1 MDYYREVRLW
11 TYRFYQVRQWDG
23 KQLHLRQAAR
33 MFARGKA
40 HFAGWYHHA
49 EQVQVVL
56 VVGGLYP
63 RYHQQCSPAGLG
75 REEQGE
81 ARRSIQPQLCLR
93 RHQSSDFGKR
103 KGQNGV
109 VSIGYDLWHYGRS
122 RSPRN
127 KRWIRVR
134 WHRRMRSLICT
145 RTATTRRHPR
155 KSGIIITFTMPTGIR
170 SR

>member
-1 MDYYREVRLW
+1 MDYYRELRLW

-33 MFARGKA
+33 MFARGNA

-63 RYHQQCSPAGLG
+63 RYHQQCCPAGLG

-103 KGQNGV
+103 KDQNGV
-109 VSIGYDLWHYGRS
+109 VSIGYDLRHHGRAAHQEATGGFEQGGAVVCVRLS
-122 RSPRN
+122 
-127 KRWIRVR
+127 IRGQQPPHGSHADRAWTSTV
-134 WHRRMRSLICT
+134 MATLI
-145 RTATTRRHPR
+145 
-155 KSGIIITFTMPTGIR
+155 G
-170 SR
+170 